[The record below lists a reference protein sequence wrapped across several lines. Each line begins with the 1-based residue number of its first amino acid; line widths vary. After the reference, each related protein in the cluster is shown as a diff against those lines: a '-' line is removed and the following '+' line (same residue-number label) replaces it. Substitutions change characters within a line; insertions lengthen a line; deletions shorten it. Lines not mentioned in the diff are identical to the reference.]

1 MLRYTLVP
9 RRFGR
14 VQFEQQLSA
23 ELLVL
28 LHAFAAGQD
37 CVLLPQKHDLLY
49 EEKTFISLGSC
60 KWMSRK

>member
-1 MLRYTLVP
+1 
-9 RRFGR
+9 